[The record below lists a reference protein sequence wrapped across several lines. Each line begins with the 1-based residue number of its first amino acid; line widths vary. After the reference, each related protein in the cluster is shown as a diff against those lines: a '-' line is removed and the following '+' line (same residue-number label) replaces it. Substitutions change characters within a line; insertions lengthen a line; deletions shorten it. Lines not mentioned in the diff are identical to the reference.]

1 MNYELAQQGQ
11 EGFFRAADHL
21 SMTRHL
27 DLPEYSRVLKT
38 QVRAILYATVLSSQL
53 VASGQGARV
62 GPSRGT
68 LVLDGGPEAST
79 TVGRRFVELA
89 GGPNAKIVLIPS
101 AAGDKAARDPA
112 LLEFFRARL
121 GAACCTIL
129 HTNDRSTADRTD
141 FVAPLREA
149 TGVWI
154 AGGDPAVL
162 SNTYWGTA
170 TEHALRALLER
181 GGVVGGSSAGALIHG
196 SRTPT
201 ANPDRAFAFLRG
213 TVIMPHLN
221 RGHARELLVAEIQ
234 RSGGLIGLGIS
245 ENTAAVITGDRLDV
259 VGDGDVLVVD
269 GTSHVLRAGD
279 RFNLKPR
286 Q

>member
-1 MNYELAQQGQ
+1 MLPVI
-11 EGFFRAADHL
+11 
-21 SMTRHL
+21 
-27 DLPEYSRVLKT
+27 DLRTNAV
-38 QVRAILYATVLSSQL
+38 
-53 VASGQGARV
+53 GARV
-62 GPSRGT
+62 CHPNILRLLHLAHRRDCAFCGPTEPLHREDVVPKWLAGELRENSDELRARAANARGVLSR
-68 LVLDGGPEAST
+68 PEAST

-89 GGPNAKIVLIPS
+89 GGPSAKIVLIPS

-129 HTNDRSTADRTD
+129 HTNDRSTA
-141 FVAPLREA
+141 V
-149 TGVWI
+149 
-154 AGGDPAVL
+154 
-162 SNTYWGTA
+162 
-170 TEHALRALLER
+170 
-181 GGVVGGSSAGALIHG
+181 
-196 SRTPT
+196 
-201 ANPDRAFAFLRG
+201 AFLRG